1 MSEKSKFKCKSETKK
16 KTKTMC
22 SKVRLIFV
30 KLESNKM
37 KITYILISL
46 TNPITDY
53 NKVLRLMT
61 LDTIKP

>member
-16 KTKTMC
+16 NTC
-22 SKVRLIFV
+22 SKVQLIFV
-30 KLESNKM
+30 KLESSKM

-61 LDTIKP
+61 LDTMKP